1 MKEIKREEEEEEKRI
16 SRLLLS
22 TMEGYSDSV
31 IPPLTELSPVCGTA
45 IDEKGSSSRKRG
57 RAKATE
63 IENIQKE
70 RKRREKMTEKFSVLQ
85 SIVPNLLPKATREKI
100 VGDTIEYIQGLEKER
115 ERLENLIKKTLL
127 PESMA
132 ATHCANWNSSVD
144 VTVSAGGVVFFGIR
158 LVCRRHL
165 ATEIFEVFEKHEA
178 EVLAATFLVDGGHH
192 QQRRLG
198 VTVTAVVGGDGDD
211 VGKIKRDILNL

>member
-85 SIVPNLLPKATREKI
+85 SIVPNLLPK
-100 VGDTIEYIQGLEKER
+100 GLEKER

-144 VTVSAGGVVFFGIR
+144 VTVSGGGVVFFGIR

>member
-85 SIVPNLLPKATREKI
+85 SIVPNLLPK
-100 VGDTIEYIQGLEKER
+100 GLEKER

-132 ATHCANWNSSVD
+132 ATHCANRNSSVD
-144 VTVSAGGVVFFGIR
+144 VTVSGGGVVFFGIR

-165 ATEIFEVFEKHEA
+165 ATEILEVFEKHEA